1 MFQTCEKM
9 FLSKKIVSTLA
20 HLMIEDNEKLKKQKR
35 LTFFSKV
42 LFSFY
47 YKQAS
52 GALKLN
58 NRSIIQHHKRNEKW
72 FAGSNFVPFDTDWSN
87 PFKRKYISIFIF
99 IKRYF
104 EFKVSVHM
112 NDMSILMI

>member
-1 MFQTCEKM
+1 
-9 FLSKKIVSTLA
+9 
-20 HLMIEDNEKLKKQKR
+20 MIEDNEKLKKQKR
-35 LTFFSKV
+35 LTFFSK
-42 LFSFY
+42 LLLSFY

-104 EFKVSVHM
+104 EFKVFVHM
-112 NDMSILMI
+112 NNMSIYR

>member
-9 FLSKKIVSTLA
+9 FLSKKNSVSTLA

-35 LTFFSKV
+35 LTFFLKV

-47 YKQAS
+47 NKQAS
-52 GALKLN
+52 GALRLN

-72 FAGSNFVPFDTDWSN
+72 FAGSNFVQFDTEWSI
-87 PFKRKYISIFIF
+87 PFKRKYILSVYLLKDILNFIYLF
-99 IKRYF
+99 I
-104 EFKVSVHM
+104 
-112 NDMSILMI
+112 